1 MTELP
6 PFGGRR
12 RFSGITTGNSVTE
25 HD

>member
-6 PFGGRR
+6 LFGGRR
-12 RFSGITTGNSVTE
+12 RFSGITTGKSVTE